1 MSEQRGTPR
10 GQGPPGK
17 PDEASCEESLAVVY
31 EFLDGELD
39 PERGERVRRHLET
52 CRRCWPYF
60 DFERHFLD
68 LVHEVGGEGPADPE
82 LARRVRALLDDA

>member
-1 MSEQRGTPR
+1 MSERRGPR
-10 GQGPPGK
+10 GGAAPPPG
-17 PDEASCEESLAVVY
+17 PDEASCEESLALVY

-39 PERGERVRRHLET
+39 AESGERVRRHLET

-68 LVHEVGGEGPADPE
+68 TLREAGGTGAASPD
-82 LARRVRALLDDA
+82 LARRVRALLDEA

>member
-1 MSEQRGTPR
+1 MSEQRGTR
-10 GQGPPGK
+10 RDDGPPRK
-17 PDEASCEESLAVVY
+17 PDEATCEEALAVVY

-39 PERGERVRRHLET
+39 PECGERVRRHLER

-68 LVHEVGGEGPADPE
+68 GLHETAGEGTASPD
-82 LARRVRALLDDA
+82 LVRRVRALLDDA